1 MQSIFISHALADK
14 SLAGSLYDLLQT
26 GCNLGNEDIVCTSVD
41 GVGIPGGEDFVEWIK
56 KNLETASL
64 IILLV
69 TPNYFASKFC
79 MAEVGA
85 AWALNKKVFP
95 LMKPK
100 LHPEMGFVMLGK
112 QTYEMSGVGLDQ
124 LRDEIAKFFPKAGNN
139 TGRWN
144 IKKEVFLNTAPT
156 ILENL
161 PEPNLVERSTFQGEQ
176 EKVAA
181 SLEVIQELNVQNANL
196 QKQIADLETLKD
208 KDAVQEIKFKSL
220 PSTEQYNLLTQS
232 VKKELS
238 KHSAPEVMCLYALF
252 SENCW
257 YINDNTWREI
267 GKEIDNAIKSSW
279 IVQVNNRGGYAADE
293 THPRNKLA
301 IIAIEKLSEYI
312 KGMDID
318 LQEMIKEKE
327 EYKVDIKNLEY
338 WSKAFDKPYLLTM
351 DLS

>member
-1 MQSIFISHALADK
+1 MSSIFISHAVADK
-14 SLAGSLYDLLQT
+14 SLANSLYDLLQT
-26 GCNLGNEDIVCTSVD
+26 GCNLGNEDLVLTSVD

-56 KNLETASL
+56 KNLENASL

-85 AWALNKKVFP
+85 AWALNIKVFP

-144 IKKEVFLNTAPT
+144 IKKEVFLNNMPT

-161 PEPNLVERSTFQGEQ
+161 PEPNLVERSTFQSEQ

-181 SLEVIQELNVQNANL
+181 SLELIRELNIQNASL

-220 PSTEQYNLLTQS
+220 PSSQQYNSLLQN
-232 VKKELS
+232 VKEELS
-238 KHSAPEVMCLYALF
+238 GFSAIEARCLYALF
-252 SENCW
+252 TEDWW
-257 YINDNTWREI
+257 YPGDNIWRDRGNEI
-267 GKEIDNAIKSSW
+267 ATALKSSW
-279 IVQVNNRGGYAADE
+279 IRQHNDENGYMTDG
-293 THPRNKLA
+293 THPRYQPAIVAIKKLDGY
-301 IIAIEKLSEYI
+301 IEE
-312 KGMDID
+312 MERD
-318 LQEMIKEKE
+318 LKRMIEEKEK
-327 EYKVDIKNLEY
+327 YKIDIQNLQY
-338 WSKAFDKPYLLTM
+338 WSEAFEESYLLNM
-351 DLS
+351 D